1 MNRRAMY
8 IVTLLVISTCA
19 LSRPASADTITQSF
33 SLTIEPAANLVQ
45 GVNVF
50 STTPI
55 ALFNPLSGTLNSFA
69 AILTGPAIWTSQD
82 TGPNMF
88 LGLNVPVTGFTYS
101 GRDSIITGPVNVSL
115 GSVSFSTK
123 PDFVSSFIGT
133 GMASFGFLVD
143 VADPVTEGFTGTFVG
158 DSFSAN
164 LTGSLTYDFTP
175 AVTPVPEPS
184 SVLSVATG
192 LLVLMGMG
200 LRKKRLDWSTQAS
213 S

>member
-8 IVTLLVISTCA
+8 IVTLLAISTCA
-19 LSRPASADTITQSF
+19 LSRPASADTITQTF

-50 STTPI
+50 PTTPI
-55 ALFNPLSGTLNSFA
+55 ALFNPLTGTLNSFA
-69 AILTGPAIWTSQD
+69 ATLTGPAIWTSQD
-82 TGPNMF
+82 AAPNMF

-101 GRDSIITGPVNVSL
+101 GGDSVTTGPLNVGL
-115 GSVSFSTK
+115 GGSGFSTK

-133 GMASFGFLVD
+133 GMASFGLLVD

-164 LTGSLTYDFTP
+164 LTGSVTYDFTP
-175 AVTPVPEPS
+175 AATTPVPEPS
-184 SVLSVATG
+184 SLLLVGTG
-192 LLVLMGMG
+192 LFGLMGMG
-200 LRKKRLDWSTQAS
+200 LRKKRLV
-213 S
+213 